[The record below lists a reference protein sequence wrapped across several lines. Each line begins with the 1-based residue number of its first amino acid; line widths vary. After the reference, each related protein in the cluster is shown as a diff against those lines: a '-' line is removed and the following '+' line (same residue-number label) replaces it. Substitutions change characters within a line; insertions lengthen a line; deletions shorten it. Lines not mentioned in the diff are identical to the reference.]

1 MQKGDAMD
9 AAERSER
16 IPDIVI
22 ITGMSGSGRTQAMHV
37 FEDMGYFCIDNLPL
51 RLIAQLAELVGINT
65 GVGRHLAVTCDLRS
79 QGLFDELL
87 DAVAALE
94 EREMSCDIVFLEAS
108 DEVLIR
114 RYSENRRRHP
124 IAKPGETTADA
135 IQRERLQLQGV
146 RDRADMIIDT
156 SRLRTSA
163 LRNKLRMAFSE
174 LSDQQLMD
182 VHVFSFGFK
191 HGMPVEA
198 DIMIDVRFLPNP
210 FYDPE
215 MRTMTGLDKK
225 VSDFVLDHPK
235 TQEFWKAWT
244 QLLDTV
250 MPGYTHLQRAQPT
263 TFGHYMMAY
272 ANMFK
277 RDVTRL
283 EDCLE
288 RMDECPLGAGALAT
302 STYPVDRFA
311 TAQALGFKKPTDNSM
326 DSVSDRDYAIE
337 LLSNLSILMMHLS
350 RFSEEIILWCS
361 WEFKFVELDDA
372 YSTGSSIMPQ
382 KKNPDVAEIMRGKV
396 GRVYGDLTAMLTIL
410 KGLPLTY
417 NRDLQEDK
425 EPFLDADHT
434 LSTSLELMAGMM
446 KALRFDEVRMA
457 RALTAG
463 FLNATELADYLVTK
477 GIPFREAH
485 HITGSAVALA
495 EGKNLSLEALPLDA
509 LQGLCDRIGPDVF
522 DVLEYRAA
530 VARRNAPGGT
540 GPLSVAR
547 QLEKMK
553 AWLHETK

>member
-1 MQKGDAMD
+1 MAEQLWKGRFSKAVDSRVNDFNSSIRFDQRMIAQDMRGSGVHAAMLAKQGIISEKDCEDILNGLASIADDLAAGRLEIDPGAEDVHTFVEQTLTARIGDAGKRLHTG
-9 AAERSER
+9 RSR
-16 IPDIVI
+16 NDQV
-22 ITGMSGSGRTQAMHV
+22 ALD
-37 FEDMGYFCIDNLPL
+37 F
-51 RLIAQLAELVGINT
+51 RLFV
-65 GVGRHLAVTCDLRS
+65 
-79 QGLFDELL
+79 
-87 DAVAALE
+87 
-94 EREMSCDIVFLEAS
+94 S
-108 DEVLIR
+108 D
-114 RYSENRRRHP
+114 
-124 IAKPGETTADA
+124 
-135 IQRERLQLQGV
+135 
-146 RDRADMIIDT
+146 
-156 SRLRTSA
+156 RLREWQRLA
-163 LRNKLRMAFSE
+163 RELAAVYMARAE
-174 LSDQQLMD
+174 EHQDT
-182 VHVFSFGFK
+182 
-191 HGMPVEA
+191 
-198 DIMIDVRFLPNP
+198 ILP
-210 FYDPE
+210 
-215 MRTMTGLDKK
+215 GC
-225 VSDFVLDHPK
+225 
-235 TQEFWKAWT
+235 
-244 QLLDTV
+244 
-250 MPGYTHLQRAQPT
+250 THLQPAQPVSLA
-263 TFGHYMMAY
+263 HHLLAY
-272 ANMFK
+272 AWMLR
-277 RDVTRL
+277 RDVQRMADCEKRTRIS
-283 EDCLE
+283 
-288 RMDECPLGAGALAT
+288 PLGAAALAGT
-302 STYPVDRFA
+302 TYPLDPASVARELDMYGTF
-311 TAQALGFKKPTDNSM
+311 DNSM
-326 DSVSDRDYAIE
+326 DAVSDRDFVIE
-337 LLSNLSILMMHLS
+337 ALFCASTAMMHLS
-350 RFSEEIILWCS
+350 RCCEEIILWS
-361 WEFKFVELDDA
+361 NPAFGFVKLPDA
-372 YSTGSSIMPQ
+372 YATGSSIMPQ

>member
-1 MQKGDAMD
+1 MSKLWAGRTSGEVSSIADDFNSSIRFDCKLYKQD
-9 AAERSER
+9 
-16 IPDIVI
+16 
-22 ITGMSGSGRTQAMHV
+22 ITGSMAHAAMLGAQGIISQAEAGQLIDGLQGILSDLESGALQLDPQA
-37 FEDMGYFCIDNLPL
+37 EDIHMFVE
-51 RLIAQLAELVGINT
+51 AELTKRIGDVGKKLHT
-65 GVGRHLAVTCDLRS
+65 ARS
-79 QGLFDELL
+79 RNDQVALDFRLF
-87 DAVAALE
+87 V
-94 EREMSCDIVFLEAS
+94 S
-108 DEVLIR
+108 D
-114 RYSENRRRHP
+114 
-124 IAKPGETTADA
+124 
-135 IQRERLQLQGV
+135 
-146 RDRADMIIDT
+146 
-156 SRLRTSA
+156 RLREWQRLA
-163 LRNKLRMAFSE
+163 RELAAVYMARAE
-174 LSDQQLMD
+174 EHQDT
-182 VHVFSFGFK
+182 
-191 HGMPVEA
+191 
-198 DIMIDVRFLPNP
+198 ILP
-210 FYDPE
+210 
-215 MRTMTGLDKK
+215 GC
-225 VSDFVLDHPK
+225 
-235 TQEFWKAWT
+235 
-244 QLLDTV
+244 
-250 MPGYTHLQRAQPT
+250 THLQPAQPVSLA
-263 TFGHYMMAY
+263 HHLLAY
-272 ANMFK
+272 AWMLR
-277 RDVTRL
+277 RDVQRMADCEKRTRIS
-283 EDCLE
+283 
-288 RMDECPLGAGALAT
+288 PLGAAALAGT
-302 STYPVDRFA
+302 TYPLDPASVARELDMYGTF
-311 TAQALGFKKPTDNSM
+311 DNSM
-326 DSVSDRDYAIE
+326 DAVSDRDFVIE
-337 LLSNLSILMMHLS
+337 ALFCASTAMMHLS
-350 RFSEEIILWCS
+350 RCCEEIILWS
-361 WEFKFVELDDA
+361 NPAFGFVKLPDA
-372 YSTGSSIMPQ
+372 YATGSSIMPQ